1 MNGVSLISAYYGYV
15 HLIKNVKLV
24 FTRDSMAWPHNV
36 EKIYHTFPVALR
48 NISIMLDIMT
58 VPEMVG
64 RLRKDVERDV
74 FFISSGTVCA
84 SAFSINRDQLFF

>member
-1 MNGVSLISAYYGYV
+1 
-15 HLIKNVKLV
+15 
-24 FTRDSMAWPHNV
+24 
-36 EKIYHTFPVALR
+36 
-48 NISIMLDIMT
+48 MLDIMT

-84 SAFSINRDQLFF
+84 SAFSINRDQHFFLNLGLEIIYNLSLAVTRQEWDFDLSEVSQSCMICEIFHENL